1 MRSFRLIYDECLR
14 RRPLLTKMVTSSV
27 LFGVGDRLS
36 QRVEKIGKTDE
47 ELEEMGKDNVVEEDR
62 LVSESTAK
70 TVRMMV
76 WGGLFL
82 SPMMHNWYN
91 LMERV
96 FVGTGKLVAAKKVV
110 ADMVFIAPQMPIW
123 FFTTTGV
130 MAGKPFPQA
139 LDDAVEK
146 QPVMLMANYMLWP
159 AANSITYGVMPLEYR
174 LLFANLVNVGW
185 ASVLSYMA
193 THPLPPLPFLPPLKR
208 TPVSDDE
215 EQIRTSTKL
224 SQPINSTNTS

>member
-1 MRSFRLIYDECLR
+1 MRSFRLLYDEWLHR
-14 RRPLLTKMVTSSV
+14 QLLLTKMVTSSV

-36 QRVEKIGKTDE
+36 QRVEKVGKTEE
-47 ELEEMGKDNVVEEDR
+47 ELVELEQDAIVKEGR
-62 LVSESTAK
+62 VMSESTAK
-70 TVRMMV
+70 TIRMMV

-96 FVGTGKLVAAKKVV
+96 FVGTGKLVVAKKVV
-110 ADMVFIAPQMPIW
+110 ADMVFVAPQMPIL
-123 FFTTTGV
+123 FFSTTGV
-130 MAGKPFPQA
+130 LAGKPARQA
-139 LDDAVEK
+139 FNDSVEK

-159 AANSITYGVMPLEYR
+159 AANSITYGVVPLQYR

-193 THPLPPLPFLPPLKR
+193 THPVAELPFLPSLLR
-208 TPVSDDE
+208 RSICSDDDGA
-215 EQIRTSTKL
+215 RSV
-224 SQPINSTNTS
+224 NAV

>member
-1 MRSFRLIYDECLR
+1 MRSFRLVYDEWLH
-14 RRPLLTKMVTSSV
+14 RRPLLTKMATSSV
-27 LFGVGDRLS
+27 LFGLGDRLA

-47 ELEEMGKDNVVEEDR
+47 ELEEMAKDNVVQDDR
-62 LVSESTAK
+62 LMSESAAK

-82 SPMMHNWYN
+82 SPMMHTWYN
-91 LMERV
+91 LMEKV

-110 ADMVFIAPQMPIW
+110 ADMVFVAPQMPIW

-130 MAGKPFPQA
+130 MAGTPPRQA
-139 LDDAVEK
+139 LDGAVEK
-146 QPVMLMANYMLWP
+146 QPMMLLANYMLWP

-174 LLFANLVNVGW
+174 LLFANVVNVGW

-193 THPLPPLPFLPPLKR
+193 THPVTSLPFVPTLKR
-208 TPVSDDE
+208 TPASDD
-215 EQIRTSTKL
+215 
-224 SQPINSTNTS
+224 